1 LSAFSR
7 QLSSILTE
15 KEVKALQN
23 IISNSDSLIN
33 EAKNSFEVSGQISS
47 ILNNIKIFSSE
58 LTSMS
63 SNLDASFQPRLNK
76 IDSILIEIEDF
87 TNDLEIVTSGFSSF
101 NSSAS
106 NLDSSMVILNGL
118 VKEMN
123 EGKGT
128 LGKLLKDD
136 SLYDNLNEV
145 VDNTNSLINQV
156 TADPKSFFNININ
169 FGGSK

>member
-1 LSAFSR
+1 
-7 QLSSILTE
+7 
-15 KEVKALQN
+15 
-23 IISNSDSLIN
+23 LIN
-33 EAKNSFEVSGQISS
+33 NAKDSFEVSGQIND

-58 LTSMS
+58 LTAIS
-63 SNLDASFQPRLNK
+63 SNLDASFQPRLNQ

-87 TNDLEIVTSGFSSF
+87 TNGLEIVTNGFSSF

-106 NLDSSMVILNGL
+106 NLDSSIIILNNL
-118 VKEMN
+118 VNEMN

-136 SLYDNLNEV
+136 TLYDNLNEV